1 MLLHPSRNYEDLG
14 MGSGLGGDERPKA
27 LTIKEELSTEPGKF
41 TGPQHCHN
49 KTRLID
55 QMAQLHENN
64 AAAIVL

>member
-1 MLLHPSRNYEDLG
+1 

-27 LTIKEELSTEPGKF
+27 LTIKEELNTEPGKF

-55 QMAQLHENN
+55 QMTQLHDNN